1 MADDTSAL
9 TPVPRETRV
18 PGVTPVPRETEEW
31 PDRAADLLEYT
42 VGAVQTKTVVPLIKV
57 AQLLIYILLLA
68 TTALAIALLLVIAL
82 VRLVILYIPVH
93 PHARAVWVTYAGLG
107 AIFVIAGVF
116 FVRKRPRE
124 VLGREAPALGQTTQE

>member
-9 TPVPRETRV
+9 TPVTRDA
-18 PGVTPVPRETEEW
+18 PVPREGDEW

-42 VGAVQTKTVVPLIKV
+42 VTAVQTKTVVPLIKV

-68 TTALAIALLLVIAL
+68 TTALAIGLLLVIAL
-82 VRLVILYIPVH
+82 VRLVIVYIPVH

-124 VLGREAPALGQTTQE
+124 VLGQQALVRTQEFGQTTQE